1 MDGGIQVIDI
11 ILLAAVAAFIALRLR
26 SALGRRT
33 GNEDHPAPDSVTGPG
48 TRSGEY
54 ETTGSADTAQ
64 PSDAVV
70 RMESDPELR
79 SAYREIRRADSSVD
93 IDTFME
99 GARAVYPMVLD
110 AFWSGDRET
119 LQRFL
124 GDDVYQE
131 FDSAIAAREEAGQT
145 VEGRVVDLTDAKITR
160 AALNEGQIEL
170 TVAFTAEIISVTR
183 NAEGD
188 VVEGELSDT
197 VTAND
202 VWTFARAAGSDDP
215 AWTLIATDG

>member
-1 MDGGIQVIDI
+1 MDGGIQFIDI

-26 SALGRRT
+26 SVLGRRT
-33 GNEDHPAPDSVTGPG
+33 GNEDQPAPDSVTGPG
-48 TRSGEY
+48 ARTGEY
-54 ETTGSADTAQ
+54 ETAGGSDPAQ

-79 SAYREIRRADSSVD
+79 RAYREIRRADSSVD
-93 IDTFME
+93 IDIFME

-124 GDDVYQE
+124 GDDVYKE
-131 FDSAIAAREEAGQT
+131 FESAIDAREKAGQT
-145 VEGRVVDLTDAKITR
+145 VEGRVVDLTDARITQ
-160 AALNEGQIEL
+160 AALNEGQVEL
-170 TVAFTAEIISVTR
+170 TVAFTAEIVLVTR
-183 NAEGD
+183 NAEGEA
-188 VVEGELSDT
+188 VEGELSDT

-215 AWTLIATDG
+215 AWALIATDG